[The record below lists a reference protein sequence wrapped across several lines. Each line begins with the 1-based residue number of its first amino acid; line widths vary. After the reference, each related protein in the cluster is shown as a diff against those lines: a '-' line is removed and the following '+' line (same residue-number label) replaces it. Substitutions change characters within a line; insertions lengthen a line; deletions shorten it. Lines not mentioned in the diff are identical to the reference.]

1 MLQND
6 LGPIRHLGHIA
17 MTPGVKKLLSGRDLL
32 KALLFQ
38 MHDGTGND
46 KCPLPSRKLEGCR
59 VLTVY
64 RSSTGQS
71 FWIIT
76 EADRSVTT
84 ILMPEEF

>member
-1 MLQND
+1 
-6 LGPIRHLGHIA
+6 
-17 MTPGVKKLLSGRDLL
+17 
-32 KALLFQ
+32 
-38 MHDGTGND
+38 
-46 KCPLPSRKLEGCR
+46 LEGCR